1 MNGGVGGVCELGGN
15 ERPRSFFGDLMCFR
29 YGSLHAV
36 CARCQHNRG
45 AIGLREL
52 ATFDGHG
59 FRHGED
65 HAVSACGGEGGKRD
79 AGVAAGGLDDGCSW
93 SDQAFFF
100 GIVEHGDGDTVFY
113 RPDGVEVFRLRKDA
127 ALGAECVRDVEKRGV
142 S

>member
-1 MNGGVGGVCELGGN
+1 MPESVPPVPTPATRASTFPSVPRIFRAGGALVNGGVGGVCELGGN

-65 HAVSACGGEGGKRD
+65 
-79 AGVAAGGLDDGCSW
+79 
-93 SDQAFFF
+93 
-100 GIVEHGDGDTVFY
+100 
-113 RPDGVEVFRLRKDA
+113 
-127 ALGAECVRDVEKRGV
+127 
-142 S
+142 